1 MVETC
6 ANITR
11 SFCDLTDVWINLTE
25 TYIPRVVAFR
35 ENTALVTCM
44 GSFFMA
50 TDSEFIPFFFFFS
63 FNTYNCGIWKFLDP
77 GSNRS
82 CSCSPT
88 PQLAATSDP

>member
-1 MVETC
+1 MRQGLQVMDSHHVSAKVTFCHLFPFQSKQENMKMVETC

-50 TDSEFIPFFFFFS
+50 TDSEFIPFFFFF
-63 FNTYNCGIWKFLDP
+63 F
-77 GSNRS
+77 
-82 CSCSPT
+82 
-88 PQLAATSDP
+88 